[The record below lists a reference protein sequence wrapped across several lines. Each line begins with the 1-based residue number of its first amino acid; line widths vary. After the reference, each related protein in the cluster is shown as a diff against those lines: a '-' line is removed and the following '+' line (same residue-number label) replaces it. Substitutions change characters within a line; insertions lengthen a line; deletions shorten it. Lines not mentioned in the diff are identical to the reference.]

1 VDKARINIDNIDIKC
16 IITAVILT
24 NYQIK
29 EKAMNYLSTEILVK
43 VEAARKDR
51 TDLEKLLNCTSE
63 KLKSFRNNHSAIA
76 GSIEGA
82 IGVTAISLGFSLL
95 NPVGLGD
102 KIPELVGAALGAGLG
117 GVLGGSVAAIGSIGI
132 AMMGTAFAIPAA
144 AVMAIGASIGSLS
157 GSVTGWLGVDLATQ
171 APSLLEMLFDNISGA
186 ALIAFGCYMLCLA
199 IKDLWK
205 AGGEFISYIRS
216 LGVNEISG
224 GI

>member
-1 VDKARINIDNIDIKC
+1 
-16 IITAVILT
+16 
-24 NYQIK
+24 
-29 EKAMNYLSTEILVK
+29 MNYLSTEILVK

-51 TDLEKLLNCTSE
+51 TDLEKLLNCASE
-63 KLKSFRNNHSAIA
+63 KLKSFRNNHSVIA

-82 IGVTAISLGFSLL
+82 IGVAAISLGFSLL

-102 KIPELVGAALGAGLG
+102 KIPELIGAAFG
-117 GVLGGSVAAIGSIGI
+117 GVGGGVGGAVVTAIGGIGI
-132 AMMGTAFAIPAA
+132 TMMGTGFGIPAA
-144 AVMAIGASIGSLS
+144 VVMAIGTTIGTLS
-157 GSVTGWLGVDLATQ
+157 GSVTGWFGVDLTTQ

-199 IKDLWK
+199 IKDLWR
-205 AGGEFISYIRS
+205 AGGEFITYIRS

>member
-1 VDKARINIDNIDIKC
+1 
-16 IITAVILT
+16 
-24 NYQIK
+24 
-29 EKAMNYLSTEILVK
+29 MNYLSTEILVK

-51 TDLEKLLNCTSE
+51 TDLEKLLDCTSE

-82 IGVTAISLGFSLL
+82 IGVAAISLGFSLL

-102 KIPELVGAALGAGLG
+102 KIPELVGAAFGAGVG
-117 GVLGGSVAAIGSIGI
+117 GAVVGPIAAIGGIGI
-132 AMMGTAFAIPAA
+132 TMMGAAFAIPAA
-144 AVMAIGASIGSLS
+144 AVMAIGAGIGTLS

-199 IKDLWK
+199 FKDLWR
-205 AGGEFISYIRS
+205 AGGEFISYMRN
-216 LGVNEISG
+216 LGVNETFG
-224 GI
+224 GV